1 MVKKILIRKVAIYK
15 NDKQVIYISA
25 SCWAVI
31 LFLPITLYSQNHK
44 YVNPLIGS
52 EGLGNVFIGPSAPYG
67 MVKPG
72 PDNDV
77 ASNSGYTADVN
88 KEIYGFSQVHVSG
101 TGGGPKYGNISV
113 MPFSSEE
120 SSVSIHQ
127 SSLRSDEQVSLGY
140 YSVMLDRWN
149 IQTQITTSDR
159 AAFYHF
165 SYPEGAKRIIKI
177 DLGKYLGA
185 SAIPQS

>member
-1 MVKKILIRKVAIYK
+1 MTNRFLHISIFWAIVLIIP
-15 NDKQVIYISA
+15 IS
-25 SCWAVI
+25 
-31 LFLPITLYSQNHK
+31 LYSQNHK
-44 YVNPLIGS
+44 YVDPLIGS

-77 ASNSGYTADVN
+77 ASNSGYSADAD

-113 MPFSSEE
+113 MPFSSE
-120 SSVSIHQ
+120 SDTPSKDQ
-127 SSLRSDEQVSLGY
+127 TSLRSDEQVRLAY
-140 YSVMLDRWN
+140 YNVMLNKWN

-165 SYPEGAKRIIKI
+165 SYPQGAKRFVKI
-177 DLGKYLGA
+177 DLSKYLGEA
-185 SAIPQS
+185 AIPNPMPAKHNSL